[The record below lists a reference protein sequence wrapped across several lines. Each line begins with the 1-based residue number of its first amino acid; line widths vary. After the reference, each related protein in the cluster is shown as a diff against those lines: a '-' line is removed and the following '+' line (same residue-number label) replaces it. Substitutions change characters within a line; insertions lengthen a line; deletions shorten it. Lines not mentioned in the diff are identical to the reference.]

1 MEWIYLK
8 SNDNKN
14 RYALGE
20 ISETPGKIL
29 FCIGVN
35 PSTATP
41 EKLDPTAIRIKN
53 IALEHGYDSWIIL
66 NLCSQISTNPN
77 DMDDIQCSISHQTN
91 LEIIDNLIKKHGKSS
106 DFLFAY
112 GNLIS
117 RKAYLRKN
125 LCDIIHILRTN
136 EFSGN
141 HYCLGKTKK
150 GNPKHPLYQ
159 KSNTPFVQ
167 FSIDGH
173 TYSEI
178 VYLGENKCAILE
190 YSEDGKLL
198 LETIGIHSSN
208 TH

>member
-1 MEWIYLK
+1 MSVVVLVRACPARPATVT
-8 SNDNKN
+8 S
-14 RYALGE
+14 G
-20 ISETPGKIL
+20 TPAAICIVIL
-29 FCIGVN
+29 VCRN
-35 PSTATP
+35 
-41 EKLDPTAIRIKN
+41 E
-53 IALEHGYDSWIIL
+53 
-66 NLCSQISTNPN
+66 C
-77 DMDDIQCSISHQTN
+77 
-91 LEIIDNLIKKHGKSS
+91 KSS